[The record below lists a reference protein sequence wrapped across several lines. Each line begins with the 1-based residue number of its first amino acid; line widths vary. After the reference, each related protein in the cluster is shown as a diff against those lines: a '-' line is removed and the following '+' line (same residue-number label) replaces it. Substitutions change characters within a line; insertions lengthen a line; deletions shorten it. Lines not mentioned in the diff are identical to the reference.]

1 MKKILLVLCLLSTS
15 AAFGQYFAN
24 HVDAQPQVYRAP
36 DHPSHAAY
44 APLAQGQGIVG
55 GGGMTYGQGDRPA
68 SDFPQAATVPL
79 GDTAR
84 ELKKQHALVKKARV
98 VWEN

>member
-15 AAFGQYFAN
+15 TAFGQYFVN
-24 HVDAQPQVYRAP
+24 HLDSQPQVYQAP
-36 DHPSHAAY
+36 DHPAHASY
-44 APLAQGQGIVG
+44 APIAQERGIVG
-55 GGGMTYGQGDRPA
+55 GGGTTYAQGDRPA
-68 SDFPQAATVPL
+68 SDFPQAAAVPL

-84 ELKKQHALVKKARV
+84 ELEKQHALVKKARV